1 MLLKRFLLLSSLFIS
16 VVTHAQQSQVVLD
29 YINEYKDLAIEEMKR
44 TGVPASIKLAQ
55 GIHETQAGKS
65 ELVLKSN
72 NHFGIKCKAV
82 WTGEKVYHDDDARG
96 ECFRSYTSS
105 LDSYRDHSDFLR
117 NSQRYSFLFEMDPT
131 DYKGWAYGLKK
142 AGYATNIKYSQIIIR
157 LIEDYNLQEYTLI
170 AMGKMKPREET
181 LASVIIAKP
190 VPAAE
195 TMTLPEENIIPRRSY
210 PSGQFMINN
219 THVVYAAAGTALLTI
234 AQQYDVSLSRLLEF
248 NDIKSDVLG
257 KDQLVYLQRK
267 RKTGVNEFHVVQP
280 GETLYDVCQV
290 EGLRLESLT
299 EYNHL
304 KAYDEPAVGEK
315 LFLRSAAPSRPR
327 VTDNALK

>member
-1 MLLKRFLLLSSLFIS
+1 
-16 VVTHAQQSQVVLD
+16 
-29 YINEYKDLAIEEMKR
+29 
-44 TGVPASIKLAQ
+44 
-55 GIHETQAGKS
+55 
-65 ELVLKSN
+65 
-72 NHFGIKCKAV
+72 
-82 WTGEKVYHDDDARG
+82 
-96 ECFRSYTSS
+96 
-105 LDSYRDHSDFLR
+105 
-117 NSQRYSFLFEMDPT
+117 MDPT

-304 KAYDEPAVGEK
+304 KAYDEPAVGER